1 MSAGHRVL
9 DAGVLHLW
17 IAPEWQIDESIEAGY
32 RQHMSAE
39 ERESERRLL
48 IEGARRL
55 HVLARGLQR
64 KVLASYLPDAEPA
77 ALEFVKNPKGRP
89 ALAPPFDASGIEFNL
104 AHTEGMVVMA
114 VCAGMKPGVDI
125 ERLGKKVPLAA
136 ARRYF
141 SAEEVAA
148 LESLPAEEQPGR
160 FLRLWTLKEAYLK
173 AIGAGIAA
181 GLGTLSFHFDGRGG
195 YRFERAADPDAP
207 RWRFQQYVLAPDHL
221 VALACPPG
229 PRALRV
235 EWHEFFAGAERPVSL
250 VRSRLM
256 LVSGEE
262 QRSQA

>member
-1 MSAGHRVL
+1 MNPDRRAP
-9 DAGVLHLW
+9 DAGLVHLW
-17 IAPEWQIDESIEAGY
+17 IAPEWQLDESVEAHY
-32 RQHMSAE
+32 REFMSAE
-39 ERESERRLL
+39 ERESERRFL

-64 KVLASYLPDAEPA
+64 KVLASYLDGADPA
-77 ALEFVKNPKGRP
+77 ALRFMKNPKGRP

-125 ERLGKKVPLAA
+125 ERFGKKVPLAA

-141 SAEEVAA
+141 SADEVAE

-181 GLGTLSFHFDGRGG
+181 GLGSMSFHFDGRGG
-195 YRFERAADPDAP
+195 YRFERAADPEAS
-207 RWRFQQYVLAPDHL
+207 RWQFQQYALAPDHV
-221 VALACPPG
+221 VALACPPA
-229 PRALRV
+229 PAALRM
-235 EWHEFFAGAERPVSL
+235 EWREFFAGEERPVSL

-256 LVSGEE
+256 SSEE

>member
-9 DAGVLHLW
+9 DAGVVHLW
-17 IAPEWQIDESIEAGY
+17 IAPEWQLDESIEAGY

-181 GLGTLSFHFDGRGG
+181 GLGSMSFVFDARG

-207 RWRFQQYVLAPDHL
+207 RWRFQQFALAPDHL

-229 PRALRV
+229 PQALRV
-235 EWHEFFAGAERPVSL
+235 EWREFFAGGERPVSL

-256 LVSGEE
+256 SSQE
-262 QRSQA
+262 QRSQS

>member
-1 MSAGHRVL
+1 MSVGRRVL
-9 DAGVLHLW
+9 DAGVVHLW
-17 IAPEWQIDESIEAGY
+17 IAPEWQLDASIEASY
-32 RQHMSAE
+32 REHMSAE
-39 ERESERRLL
+39 ERESERRFL

-64 KVLASYLPDAEPA
+64 KILASYLPDAEPA
-77 ALEFVKNPKGRP
+77 ALEFVKNTKGRP

-104 AHTEGMVVMA
+104 AHTQGMVVMA

-141 SAEEVAA
+141 SAQEVAA

-173 AIGAGIAA
+173 ATGAGIAA
-181 GLGTLSFHFDGRGG
+181 GLGSMSFVFDARGC
-195 YRFERAADPDAP
+195 RFERAADPDAP
-207 RWRFQQYVLAPDHL
+207 RWRFQQFALAPDHL

-229 PRALRV
+229 PQALRV
-235 EWHEFFAGAERPVSL
+235 EWREFFAGGERPVSL

-256 LVSGEE
+256 SSQE